1 MGGWRAAEGG
11 RGGGREGAEGAG
23 GRVGEFT
30 FKGGEEKMEL
40 EEGDGRDE
48 FANRGRGKKK
58 RRLHSGGHGGI
69 QTSANTQ
76 LTS

>member
-1 MGGWRAAEGG
+1 MSSKWGVGGQR
-11 RGGGREGAEGAG
+11 REGAEGAG

-30 FKGGEEKMEL
+30 FLKKERKKWRASWRKRTDVMNLQTGREKKNGG
-40 EEGDGRDE
+40 
-48 FANRGRGKKK
+48 
-58 RRLHSGGHGGI
+58 GGHGGM

>member
-1 MGGWRAAEGG
+1 MAGSVG
-11 RGGGREGAEGAG
+11 REGGREGAEGAG

-30 FKGGEEKMEL
+30 FKEGEEKMEL

-48 FANRGRGKKK
+48 FANRGRKKK
-58 RRLHSGGHGGI
+58 RRRHSGGHGGL